1 MYLFSVL
8 SLKDFSL
15 PIYSLEDTWSLDIQ
29 KYDTHIGPDWMKGH
43 CVPQL
48 FCFPGV
54 KGRL

>member
-1 MYLFSVL
+1 MYLFSV

-15 PIYSLEDTWSLDIQ
+15 PIYSLKDTWSLDIQ

-48 FCFPGV
+48 LCFPGV
-54 KGRL
+54 NGRL